1 MNKEYKFDG
10 ENTKVKMDNG
20 EKEVKTVDN
29 VYDIL
34 TEENI
39 IEFINNLKNEE
50 ENKRNNLIN
59 QIKSNNKYIILFS
72 IFNIIGTLFTGIQLF
87 SMITSHVVLDFIYLL
102 FFIIVTGY
110 SYIKTTKLMNMEYNL
125 KDKQHQTESNID
137 YLNLK
142 EKEAEKALETIKN
155 NSIEMTKNENNSR
168 KMDMRILK
176 TIKEQYESF
185 KIINKR
191 GIDMTTDE
199 PDWDIYTG
207 LHNDSE
213 VDIIKNK
220 RQELVRRKK

>member
-155 NSIEMTKNENNSR
+155 NSIEMTKNEKNSR

-199 PDWDIYTG
+199 PDWDIYSG